1 MSSPE
6 RSPDSLFRQ
15 IGAEKKPQGY
25 KKKHQYSDWRD
36 VSSKSPEK
44 IQGVVTIIKEPP
56 IWENKKLVKK
66 FNKKMSHLKG
76 EKRSRTSKTNNA
88 LGRRYSKGRR
98 HSKGRKT
105 RRHKKSRTYKK

>member
-1 MSSPE
+1 MSSSD

-15 IGAEKKPQGY
+15 ISAEKKPQGY

-44 IQGVVTIIKEPP
+44 IEGVVTIIKEIP

-66 FNKKMSHLKG
+66 FNKEMSRLKDG
-76 EKRSRTSKTNNA
+76 KRSRTSKTNNA
-88 LGRRYSKGRR
+88 LGRKYSKGRR

-105 RRHKKSRTYKK
+105 RRYKK